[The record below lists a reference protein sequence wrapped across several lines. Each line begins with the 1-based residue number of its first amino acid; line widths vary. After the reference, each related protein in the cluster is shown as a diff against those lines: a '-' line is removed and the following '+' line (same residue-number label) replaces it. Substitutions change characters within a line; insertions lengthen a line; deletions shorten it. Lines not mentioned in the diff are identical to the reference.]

1 MKTHYLRAIFLAL
14 ILSLGPLW
22 ANVWLGFS
30 FVTTPLDSGRIA
42 LTIKGVHP
50 ESGARLAGLQPGDQ
64 VVALENQPIHS
75 LERLK
80 RRLGISHPGQTLR
93 ITVMRGKQKLL
104 VPVKLTPRPDN
115 ISQLTGSVLGN
126 RAQQLSKHFYANQE
140 RLKQSP
146 KATLLDFWAT
156 WCGPCRQTLPIL
168 DALYK
173 KLGPE
178 GLEIIGISTES
189 QNVLDAFQQQKKSPY
204 PLYRDADQSQS
215 RRYGIQAIPTLLL
228 LDHQGYIQRVYQGA
242 PPKIQLEQDIRTIMN
257 GAPRSQSQGK

>member
-1 MKTHYLRAIFLAL
+1 MKSYCFRAIVLSMFLGL
-14 ILSLGPLW
+14 VPLW

-50 ESGARLAGLQPGDQ
+50 ESGARQAGLQPGDQ
-64 VVALENQPIHS
+64 VIALEKQPIHS
-75 LERLK
+75 LELLK

-93 ITVMRGKQKLL
+93 ITIVRGKQKLH

-115 ISQLTGSVLGN
+115 ISQLTGSVLGS

-140 RLKQSP
+140 RLLQAP

-173 KLGPE
+173 NLGPE

-189 QNVLDAFQQQKKSPY
+189 QNVLNAFQQKKQSPY

-228 LDHQGYIQRVYQGA
+228 LDHQGYIQRVYQGT
-242 PPKIQLEQDIRTIMN
+242 PHKSQLERDIRAIMN
-257 GAPRSQSQGK
+257 GAPRSKPQGN